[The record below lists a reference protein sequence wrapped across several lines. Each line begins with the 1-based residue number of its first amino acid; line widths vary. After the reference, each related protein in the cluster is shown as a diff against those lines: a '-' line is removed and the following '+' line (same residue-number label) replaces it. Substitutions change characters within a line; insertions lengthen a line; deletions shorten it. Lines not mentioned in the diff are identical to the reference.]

1 MTTDTQG
8 VAGQLAALREKVT
21 HHQWLYYELD
31 APEIADAEFDKMFRE
46 LEALEAQYP
55 EFFDPQSP
63 TQRVGGGV
71 SRTFSP
77 VKHSSLMGSIDNAMS
92 AEEATDFNRKVEEA
106 TGASDI
112 EYAVEPKYD
121 GLSLSLSYAY
131 GRLKVAATR
140 GDGETGEDV
149 TDNVRTMASV
159 PQSLPA
165 LEDRALFEVRGEV
178 LMLKSDFAA
187 LNEAQLAAG
196 DKPFVNPRNAAAGSL
211 RQKNAAITAKRPLK
225 FFAYSIASPA
235 LQLEQA
241 AQLSFLQGLGFSVSE
256 QTRVVKGAQ
265 GILDAFD
272 EMAALRAQLPYE
284 IDGVVFKVN
293 ALDLREKLG
302 YSNRVPRWAVAYKFP
317 PEEARTVL
325 LGIDI
330 QVGRT
335 GAMTPVARLQPVFVG
350 GVTVSNATLHNA
362 DEIARKDIRIG
373 DSVIVVRRGD
383 VIPAIDRVI
392 YEARPAG
399 ATSYAMPQSCPECGS
414 PALKLADEAVTRC
427 SGGAVCP
434 AQQLNALVHFG
445 SRLALNIEGLAEA
458 RLAALIEAGLIRSA
472 SDLYQL
478 DAAAL
483 LAVGKAGFGA
493 KSAENLIAE
502 LEKSKRPALNRFIY
516 ALGIPNCGES
526 TAKALSAHFLN
537 WEAVFGA
544 TTDELLQVADVGPTT
559 AKAIRAFFDSP
570 ATGPEAQKLG
580 EILTPQAALSRARS
594 SSPIAGKTFVITGTL
609 SVSRDEM
616 KAKIE
621 SAGGKVAGSVS
632 KKTDYLVA
640 GSEAGS
646 KLVKA
651 QELGVAVLDEA
662 MIQALL
668 DN

>member
-472 SDLYQL
+472 SDMYQL

-537 WEAVFGA
+537 WEAVFCA

-580 EILTPQAALSRARS
+580 EILTPQAALARASS

-621 SAGGKVAGSVS
+621 AAGGKVAGSVS

-662 MIQALL
+662 MIQVLL
-668 DN
+668 DS

>member
-187 LNEAQLAAG
+187 LNAAQLAAG

-325 LGIDI
+325 LSIDI

-483 LAVGKAGFGA
+483 LAVGKAGFGT

-580 EILTPQAALSRARS
+580 EILTPQAALARASS

-621 SAGGKVAGSVS
+621 AAGGKVAGSVS

-662 MIQALL
+662 MVQALL